1 LGITPAFSKPVPLAY
16 EHEVA
21 DFSAGAPVLDEW
33 LNAKAMRNS
42 QLLVSKTYVVC
53 QLGTMR
59 VAGFYSLSAGQL
71 RRSVLSSK
79 LRRNMPEDIPG
90 IHLGRLAVDEDFQGQ
105 GLAGALLHDAV
116 EKAKQVSLQI
126 AARVLFVHALDQRA
140 ADFYTHFGFKRLPT
154 SALTL
159 ALDLLEFGQ

>member
-1 LGITPAFSKPVPLAY
+1 LGLTAAFSKPEPLTY

-21 DFSAGAPVLDEW
+21 DFSSGAPVLDEW

-42 QLLVSKTYVVC
+42 QLMVSNTYVAC
-53 QLGTMR
+53 PLGTKC
-59 VAGFYSLSAGQL
+59 VAGFYALSAGQL
-71 RRSVLSSK
+71 RRSGLSSK

-90 IHLGRLAVDEDFQGQ
+90 VHLGRLAVDEDFQGR

-126 AARVLFVHALDQRA
+126 AARIVFVHALDQRA
-140 ADFYTHFGFKRLPT
+140 ADFYAHFGFKRLPT
-154 SALTL
+154 SSLTL
-159 ALDLLEFGQ
+159 ALDLLEFGE